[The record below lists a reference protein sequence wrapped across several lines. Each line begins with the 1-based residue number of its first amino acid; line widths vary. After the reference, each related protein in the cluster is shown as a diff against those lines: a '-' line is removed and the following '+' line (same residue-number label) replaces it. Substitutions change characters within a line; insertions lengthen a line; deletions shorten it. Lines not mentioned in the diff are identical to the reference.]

1 MKKIIVL
8 LLIIALLIP
17 FAACTKKADTESGQ
31 SGSTEQNTPTVQKLP
46 EVVTGSIVFSDIGT
60 VTFELYPNS
69 ARESALNFIYLA
81 NSGHYNGV
89 IVDRIVKGVC
99 IQAGKYEVGY
109 KERHTSPDYT
119 IKGEFVDNG
128 IENELPMVNG
138 AIAWVTEPGEP
149 DSAHTE
155 FAIYPDAVTSWDY
168 AGKVAVFGKVTG
180 DDSFAVL
187 EKINKRKTSNE
198 RPNKQIV
205 ISAIVINPVEQ
216 DGFAQDFEFPL
227 PDFRQ

>member
-1 MKKIIVL
+1 MKRIITL
-8 LLIIALLIP
+8 LLALAML
-17 FAACTKKADTESGQ
+17 FAFTACTKTGT
-31 SGSTEQNTPTVQKLP
+31 SGSDTAQNTPAPTEEVKLP

-60 VTFELYPNS
+60 VTLEIYPNA
-69 ARESALNFIYLA
+69 ARNSALNFIYLA

-109 KERHTSPDYT
+109 KTRHTSPDYT
-119 IKGEFVDNG
+119 IKGEFADNG

-138 AIAWVTEPGEP
+138 AIAWVTEPGDN

-205 ISAIVINPVEQ
+205 ISAIVINPIEQ
-216 DGFAQDFEFPL
+216 DGFAADFEFPL
-227 PDFRQ
+227 PEMIKK